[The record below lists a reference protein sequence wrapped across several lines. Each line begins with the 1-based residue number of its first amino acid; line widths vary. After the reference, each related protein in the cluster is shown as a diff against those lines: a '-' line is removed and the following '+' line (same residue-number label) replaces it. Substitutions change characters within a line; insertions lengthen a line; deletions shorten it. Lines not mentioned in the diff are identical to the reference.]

1 MPLRVHRLLSALYV
15 KTASRTAI
23 AARNGPVRG
32 LVQPH
37 CWATAHC
44 LPPCPHL
51 ISGRCHRSM
60 GSSSWPPGE
69 QRHANK
75 SANPKESLLG
85 SSESESADSSSAW
98 IAGDSVKRRTSI
110 DMRVVGPKG
119 SREVAVL
126 DGTTTMTSG
135 PPDTFINPGYIVA
148 PKGDGGMQDVVQTLK
163 ETLAVQ
169 LLAISKTSFVIGQS
183 YIDLAMAE
191 HTALQI
197 QDAMKHYMEAL
208 KIYQAIQKR
217 THEQAHSDDSS
228 AEDTE
233 KAALRRK
240 QARINEAKCYTYL
253 GVVWRDW
260 GDVTQ
265 AESYLT
271 VSLQIKRDVLGV
283 HHPLNVDTLNNLG
296 SIHQMRGD
304 FQSATDYYEDAI
316 RILMSTLEDSQASPY
331 MAIAYF
337 NLGCCLRE
345 MKQWE
350 NARVALLR
358 GLLISRS
365 IFGDENITTKRIE
378 ETIDLVEKRQ

>member
-1 MPLRVHRLLSALYV
+1 MPLRVQRLLSARYV
-15 KTASRTAI
+15 KTASRTAT

-32 LVQPH
+32 LVLPH

-44 LPPCPHL
+44 LPPFPHF

-69 QRHANK
+69 QRHADN
-75 SANPKESLLG
+75 SANPRESLPG
-85 SSESESADSSSAW
+85 SSESADSSSAW
-98 IAGDSVKRRTSI
+98 ISGDSVKRRTSI
-110 DMRVVGPKG
+110 DMRAVVPKG
-119 SREVAVL
+119 SREVAIL

-169 LLAISKTSFVIGQS
+169 LLAISKKSFVIGQS

-208 KIYQAIQKR
+208 KIYQAILKR
-217 THEQAHSDDSS
+217 TDEQANSDDYS
-228 AEDTE
+228 AEDAE
-233 KAALRRK
+233 KTAKRQR

-253 GVVWRDW
+253 GVVMRDW

-271 VSLQIKRDVLGV
+271 VSLQIKHDVLGV